1 MPYVLTILGLILL
14 LFRESDALSSD
25 WKTILL
31 GVAAE
36 IFVLTSAL
44 VQNMIDRNKT
54 RIENLEKEI
63 EKLKGEEK
71 NNERN

>member
-1 MPYVLTILGLILL
+1 MSYVLTILGLILL

-31 GVAAE
+31 GVVAGV
-36 IFVLTSAL
+36 FVLTSAL
-44 VQNMIDRNKT
+44 IQNMIDRNKT

-63 EKLKGEEK
+63 EKLKGLRKE
-71 NNERN
+71 

>member
-1 MPYVLTILGLILL
+1 MSYVLTILGLILL

-31 GVAAE
+31 GVVAGV
-36 IFVLTSAL
+36 FVLTSAL
-44 VQNMIDRNKT
+44 IQNMIDRNKT

-63 EKLKGEEK
+63 EKLKDYVK
-71 NNERN
+71 NNEF

>member
-1 MPYVLTILGLILL
+1 MSYVLTILGLILL

-31 GVAAE
+31 GVVAGV
-36 IFVLTSAL
+36 FVLTSAL
-44 VQNMIDRNKT
+44 IQNIIDRNKT

-63 EKLKGEEK
+63 EKLKGLRKE
-71 NNERN
+71 